1 MLRIE
6 RLEGRFAT
14 RGSARWLRGTEQRF
28 GGKISHVERRL
39 VSPLDPRSPTRI
51 ARGGMTGGDRMSRVH
66 HNYAPSYARHLKR
79 WRGEGSRPTVVEV
92 GILRGSGL
100 AIWSELFPEG
110 TVIGLDVDLS
120 HFLENTEDL
129 RARGA
134 FPRGLPRSMVFDA
147 YDPDVAELTELLD
160 GRRID
165 VVIDDGPHT
174 VEAIISV
181 ATALR
186 PLLADRFTYFVEDN
200 PESLHPLDDVLRP
213 RRTVRGSGGLVIAW
227 T

>member
-1 MLRIE
+1 
-6 RLEGRFAT
+6 
-14 RGSARWLRGTEQRF
+14 
-28 GGKISHVERRL
+28 
-39 VSPLDPRSPTRI
+39 
-51 ARGGMTGGDRMSRVH
+51 MSRAH
-66 HNYAPSYARHLKR
+66 HNYPPSYARHLNR
-79 WRGEGSRPTVVEV
+79 WRAEGSRPIVVEV

-120 HFLENTEDL
+120 HFLQNAETL

-134 FPRGLPRSMVFDA
+134 FRHVLPQLMVFDL
-147 YDPDVAELTELLD
+147 YDPAIWELAELLD

-174 VEAIISV
+174 VEAITTV
-181 ATALR
+181 ASALR
-186 PLLADRFTYFVEDN
+186 PLLADRFTYFVEAN
-200 PESLHPLDDVLRP
+200 PESLHPLNSVLRP
-213 RRTVRGSGGLVIAW
+213 RRIVRGSGRLVIAW